1 MPAWRRVWVVT
12 AEREISQP
20 VAPHVVRHS
29 PLRSSIGLII
39 AKAAQTG
46 TGFAF
51 WIVAAHATIDREV
64 GLTTAAVS
72 AVMIC
77 TQLAVLGTGSAVI
90 VSVGRGEPPARV
102 LDAAFGIVG
111 VAGTVLA
118 LGYLVLE
125 TTVAA
130 DTAPTSVLFWLTFL
144 VAAVTG
150 TICTVLDQALVALG
164 RGSTAASR
172 YITGGLVSLGAAA
185 LVAWQAHGASADVLM
200 ACWTLGSAVS
210 CIMGAV
216 QLRKLVGYRP
226 RPSLHPAHGRS
237 LLLLGIPNQILTL
250 TERAPGL
257 VLPLLLAHMVSPEVA
272 AYWYPAWMMAWAAYT
287 APMLIGIVQFSEGV
301 REPGRLAATTWA
313 SFRWSLVIGGIAA
326 VILVIF
332 AHPLLHLLGDRYANA
347 STDALRLLTAGL
359 LAYAVLQAYNSVS
372 RVLGHYTES
381 IVVGVALGS
390 ALCVAALWAA
400 ERGASA
406 MALAWLV
413 VLCAGAAV
421 VGLRLI
427 VILRHLK
434 KESS

>member
-1 MPAWRRVWVVT
+1 MT
-12 AEREISQP
+12 AEHEL
-20 VAPHVVRHS
+20 APSETVPVVRHS
-29 PLRSSIGLII
+29 PLRSSLGLVL

-51 WIVAAHATIDREV
+51 WVVAAHAALDREV

-125 TTVAA
+125 LFVAP
-130 DTAPTSVLFWLTFL
+130 DTASMSVLFWATFV

-150 TICTVLDQALVALG
+150 TMCTVLDQALVALG
-164 RGSTAASR
+164 RGSSATLR
-172 YITGGLVSLGAAA
+172 YTLGGLVSLGAAA

-210 CIMGAV
+210 CIIGGV
-216 QLRKLVGYRP
+216 QLRRLVGYRP
-226 RPSLHPAHGRS
+226 RPSLHPARGRS
-237 LLLLGIPNQILTL
+237 LLKMGIPNQLLTL

-287 APMLIGIVQFSEGV
+287 APMLMGIVQFSEGV

-313 SFRWSLVIGGIAA
+313 SFRWSLLVGGLAA
-326 VILVIF
+326 VVLIVL

-347 STDALRLLTAGL
+347 STVTLRLLAAGVV
-359 LAYAVLQAYNSVS
+359 AYAVLQAYNSVC
-372 RVLGHYTES
+372 RVLGRYTES
-381 IVVGVALGS
+381 IVVGVALGA
-390 ALCVAALWAA
+390 ALCVSALVAASN
-400 ERGASA
+400 GSSA

-413 VLCAGAAV
+413 VLTVGAV
-421 VGLRLI
+421 VIGLRLI
-427 VILRHLK
+427 AILRRTK
-434 KESS
+434 KEAS

>member
-1 MPAWRRVWVVT
+1 MT
-12 AEREISQP
+12 AEREIARS
-20 VAPHVVRHS
+20 VGPHVVRHS
-29 PLRSSIGLII
+29 PLRSSIGLVI

-51 WIVAAHATIDREV
+51 WVVAAHAALDREV

-125 TTVAA
+125 VVVAP
-130 DTAPTSVLFWLTFL
+130 DTAPASVLFWLTFL
-144 VAAVTG
+144 IAAVTG
-150 TICTVLDQALVALG
+150 TMCTVLDQALVALG
-164 RGSTAASR
+164 RGGTAATR
-172 YITGGLVSLGAAA
+172 YAVGGIVSLGATAV
-185 LVAWQAHGASADVLM
+185 VAWQTRSASADVLM

-210 CIMGAV
+210 CIIGAV

-226 RPSLHPAHGRS
+226 RPSLHPSRGRP
-237 LLLLGIPNQILTL
+237 LLMLGIPNQLLTL

-257 VLPLLLAHMVSPEVA
+257 VLPLLLAHLVSPEVA

-301 REPGRLAATTWA
+301 RDPQRLAASTWA
-313 SFRWSLVIGGIAA
+313 SFRWSLAIGGLAA
-326 VILVIF
+326 VFLVVF

-347 STDALRLLTAGL
+347 STGALRLLAAGL
-359 LAYAVLQAYNSVS
+359 LAYAVLQAYNSVC
-372 RVLGHYTES
+372 RVLGLYTES
-381 IVVGVALGS
+381 IAVGVVLGA
-390 ALCVAALWAA
+390 ALCVSALMAA
-400 ERGASA
+400 ERGSTA
-406 MALAWLV
+406 MALDWLL
-413 VLCAGAAV
+413 VLSAGAV
-421 VGLRLI
+421 LIGIRLI
-427 VILRHLK
+427 TILRRVK
-434 KESS
+434 KEAS